1 MEIDFR
7 SGSGREQLQSLAEDL
22 VRHQVA
28 VIVAAAGI
36 GPPLAAKAAT
46 STIPIVFLYSG
57 GDPVEYGLVN
67 SLNRPGGNV
76 TGVNYLS
83 VNLGGKRLNLLR
95 DLVPEATTVAFLT
108 IPRNDG
114 QTRDMVA
121 AAQALG
127 RQLIVLNIRSS
138 SDIDASFS
146 TLV

>member
-1 MEIDFR
+1 
-7 SGSGREQLQSLAEDL
+7 
-22 VRHQVA
+22 
-28 VIVAAAGI
+28 
-36 GPPLAAKAAT
+36 
-46 STIPIVFLYSG
+46 
-57 GDPVEYGLVN
+57 
-67 SLNRPGGNV
+67 
-76 TGVNYLS
+76 VNYLS